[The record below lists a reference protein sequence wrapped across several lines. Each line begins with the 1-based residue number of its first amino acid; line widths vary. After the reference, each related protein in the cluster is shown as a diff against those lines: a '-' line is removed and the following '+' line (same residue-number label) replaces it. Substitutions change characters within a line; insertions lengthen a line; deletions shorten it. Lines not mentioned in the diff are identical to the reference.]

1 MSPHT
6 YRLLMTRRLA
16 ELRRR
21 RARPRSTDNNPVTHS
36 TRSEHRKDVGC

>member
-6 YRLLMTRRLA
+6 YRILVAARLA

-21 RARPRSTDNNPVTHS
+21 TNRHPNYYA
-36 TRSEHRKDVGC
+36 